1 MFFFLSQSLDDN
13 KEFFAAFKAY
23 VVRYVVALGSI
34 LPVFTY
40 LNRFYIEPK
49 LETDLKVILTKLFV
63 DVLDVPVVQ
72 RVIRK

>member
-1 MFFFLSQSLDDN
+1 M
-13 KEFFAAFKAY
+13 
-23 VVRYVVALGSI
+23 VRYVVALGSI